1 MSTATPALPLDALG
15 EYLRDQ
21 GLADAGPI
29 QATVLT
35 GGQSNPTYRLT
46 MPDGRQYALR
56 TKPPG
61 VLLASAHAIDREYRV
76 MHALRDSA
84 VPVPRM
90 LAWCE
95 DESLLG
101 TQFFVMEFLQG
112 RVLMDQSLPGMSP
125 VER

>member
-84 VPVPRM
+84 VPGASSWTNPCPACHRSSAMPSTVK
-90 LAWCE
+90 
-95 DESLLG
+95 
-101 TQFFVMEFLQG
+101 
-112 RVLMDQSLPGMSP
+112 
-125 VER
+125 